1 MGHIQRSHLA
11 EALCAVPS
19 RDLTNAADRIFSPL
33 IDKKIALQVEARNLA
48 ELRDVLLPELISGE
62 IQIPD
67 EMLFN

>member
-1 MGHIQRSHLA
+1 
-11 EALCAVPS
+11 VPS